1 MQRFAKAI
9 ITLPRWQKQ
18 LIMVVVDVV
27 ILLAAAVA
35 AYLLRYNLV
44 LQFGIQE
51 LIALA
56 ILPIVAVPVFLRF
69 GLYRSVIRYMGERAV
84 WTTCQA
90 VSMVTLAWAFI
101 AFLAPSPVPIF
112 MPRSVPYIFWPLA
125 LVGITGSR
133 FAARDLLR
141 WLSKDSMLGRPILIY
156 GAGASGNQLAY
167 ALHNSPELRAV
178 AFIDDD
184 PMLHGRDVAGLR
196 VYQPDDLPELIEHYE
211 ATEVIVTVDGQ
222 AIDKRRAKLETLE
235 RFPVTVRILP
245 PIADI
250 ASGRHLVNL
259 VRQVEIADLLG
270 REPVVPDAS
279 LLERRITGKQV
290 LVTGAGGSIGSEL
303 CRHIARLRPERL
315 VLLEASEAALYQIER
330 NLRALSPE
338 CEVVARLGSVVDEN
352 LLSTLFNEFAI
363 NTVYHAAAHKHVPLV
378 EGNVLEAVRNNVLGT
393 RTLVDACLA
402 AKVETFV
409 LISTDKAVRPT
420 NVMGATKRW
429 AELLVQDASEV
440 AKRQGRMFCAVRFG
454 NVLGSS
460 GSVIPLFREQ
470 IAAGG
475 PLTVTHRDVTRYF
488 MSIPEAVALVIQA
501 GSMAV
506 GGEIFVLEMGEP
518 IQIYDLA
525 RNMIHM
531 SGQTVRDEANPHG
544 DIEIKVTGLREGEKL
559 YEELLIGSGNAD
571 LTAHPRIMRAHEPAL
586 SRTELHD
593 ILDALQ
599 QDMAGNDVEAA
610 RTRLLDV
617 ANRE

>member
-1 MQRFAKAI
+1 MQRLAKTI
-9 ITLPRWQKQ
+9 ITLPRWYKQ
-18 LIMVVVDVV
+18 LIMVFADVV
-27 ILLAAAVA
+27 ILLIAASA

-44 LQFGIQE
+44 LEFGFSE

-56 ILPIVAVPVFLRF
+56 ILPIIAVPVFLRF

-90 VSMVTLAWAFI
+90 VSVVTLAWAFI

-125 LVGITGSR
+125 LVGIMGSR
-133 FAARDLLR
+133 FAARDLIR

-156 GAGASGNQLAY
+156 GAGSGGNQLAF

-184 PMLHGRDVAGLR
+184 RMLHGRDVAGLR
-196 VYQPDDLPELIEHYE
+196 VYGPDDLDELIEHYE
-211 ATEVIVTVDGQ
+211 VAEVIVTVDGQ
-222 AIDKRRAKLETLE
+222 AVDKRRAKLESLE

-245 PIADI
+245 PLADI

-259 VRQVEIADLLG
+259 VRQVEITDLLG
-270 REPVVPDAS
+270 REPVVPDAD

-303 CRHIARLRPERL
+303 CRHIVRLRPERL
-315 VLLEASEAALYQIER
+315 ILLECSEAALYQIDR
-330 NLRALSPE
+330 NLRALAPE
-338 CEVVARLGSVVDEN
+338 CEVVARLGSIGDRR
-352 LLSTLFNEFAI
+352 LLDRLFAEFAI
-363 NTVYHAAAHKHVPLV
+363 DTVYHAAAHKHVPLV
-378 EGNVLEAVRNNVLGT
+378 ENNVLEAARNNVLGT
-393 RTLVDACLA
+393 QTLVDACLA
-402 AKVETFV
+402 AAVKTFV

-429 AELLVQDASEV
+429 AELLVQEASET
-440 AKRQGRMFCAVRFG
+440 ARLQGRMFCAVRFG

-475 PLTVTHRDVTRYF
+475 PVTLTHREVTRYF

-518 IQIYDLA
+518 IKIYDLA

-571 LTAHPRIMRAHEPAL
+571 LTAHPRVMRAHEPTL
-586 SRTELHD
+586 SRTELGD
-593 ILDALQ
+593 VIDALQ
-599 QDMAGNDVEAA
+599 NDLAANDVEAA
-610 RTRLLDV
+610 RRRLLEV
-617 ANRE
+617 ANRA